1 MFMVVPQTIFE
12 INKTSKTQAFSVM
25 KQKRSRH
32 SEAIQSTLI
41 RRQKRKADASCHAD
55 DNEARSDVQMST
67 DADVQVSAISEG
79 DIRISQFIAKWLQIT
94 I

>member
-1 MFMVVPQTIFE
+1 MFVPQTIFE

-55 DNEARSDVQMST
+55 DDAPRSDVQMST
-67 DADVQVSAISEG
+67 DADVQVRAIS
-79 DIRISQFIAKWLQIT
+79 DIEI
-94 I
+94 